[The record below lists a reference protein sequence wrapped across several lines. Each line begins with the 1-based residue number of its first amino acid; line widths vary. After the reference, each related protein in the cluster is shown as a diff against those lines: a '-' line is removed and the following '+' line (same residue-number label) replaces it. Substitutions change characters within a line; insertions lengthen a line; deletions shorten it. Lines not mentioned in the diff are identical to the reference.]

1 MDLGLIVPLAF
12 LGGVLLLRRDAW
24 GYLLSS
30 VMLTKGITLGLGVS
44 AMGINMARMGVEDG
58 LGMVIPFL
66 VITLLNLVMVFLL
79 LKNLKA

>member
-1 MDLGLIVPLAF
+1 
-12 LGGVLLLRRDAW
+12 
-24 GYLLSS
+24 
-30 VMLTKGITLGLGVS
+30 GITLGLGVS

-79 LKNLKA
+79 LKNVKA